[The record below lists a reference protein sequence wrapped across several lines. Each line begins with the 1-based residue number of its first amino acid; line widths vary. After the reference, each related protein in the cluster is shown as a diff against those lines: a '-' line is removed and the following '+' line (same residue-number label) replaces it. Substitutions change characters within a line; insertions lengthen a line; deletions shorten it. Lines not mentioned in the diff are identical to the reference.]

1 MSRSVLL
8 LRHGETEWNAAA
20 RLQGRGDSPLT
31 EKGEASA
38 ARLAEYCAARGVRR
52 VLASPLGR
60 AQRTA
65 ACIAERCGCEVETEP
80 ALVEVD
86 FGGCSGLTL
95 REIADRFPGLSVRR
109 EKDRWNSRWPDGES
123 YADAEARMTRWWR
136 GGEPRFDAPPPAIVA
151 HGALLRALR
160 RVLTGESSEQVLARM
175 LSGAM
180 LWEVF
185 ESGGCHELEAGP
197 VSRIEPARDARH

>member
-1 MSRSVLL
+1 MSRSILL

-38 ARLAEYCAARGVRR
+38 ARFAEYCAARGVRR

-65 ACIAERCGCEVETEP
+65 ETIAERCGCQVETDA

-86 FGGCSGLTL
+86 FGACSGLTM
-95 REIADRFPGLSVRR
+95 REIADQFPGLSVRR
-109 EKDRWNSRWPDGES
+109 EKDRWNTRWPEGES
-123 YADAEARMTRWWR
+123 YADAEARMTLWWR
-136 GGEPRFDAPPPAIVA
+136 DGEPRFDVPPPAIVA

-160 RVLTGESSEQVLARM
+160 RVLTGESSEQVLTRM

-180 LWEVF
+180 LWEVS
-185 ESGGCHELEAGP
+185 ESGSCRELEAGP
-197 VSRIEPARDARH
+197 LSRIEPARDARH

>member
-31 EKGEASA
+31 QKGVASA
-38 ARLAEYCAARGVRR
+38 ARLADYCAARGVRR

-65 ACIAERCGCEVETEP
+65 SVIAEHCGCVVETAS

-86 FGGCSGLTL
+86 FGVCSGLTM
-95 REIADRFPGLSVRR
+95 REIADRFPGLAVER
-109 EKDRWNSRWPDGES
+109 ETDRWHTRWPEGES
-123 YADAEARMTRWWR
+123 YADAEARMSLWWR
-136 GGEPRFDAPPPAIVA
+136 DGESRFDVPPPAIVA

-160 RVLTGESSEQVLARM
+160 RVLTGESPDQVLTRM

-180 LWEVF
+180 LWEVR
-185 ESGGCHELEAGP
+185 ESGGCLEHEAKP
-197 VSRIEPARDARH
+197 VSRSEPAKDAPR

>member
-31 EKGEASA
+31 EKGEDSA
-38 ARLAEYCAARGVRR
+38 ARFGEYCAARGVRR
-52 VLASPLGR
+52 VIASPLGR

-65 ACIAERCGCEVETEP
+65 ERIARRCGCEVETEA

-86 FGGCSGLTL
+86 FGACSGLTM
-95 REIADRFPGLSVRR
+95 REVADRFPGLAVRR
-109 EKDRWNSRWPDGES
+109 EQDRWHTRWPDGES
-123 YADAEARMTRWWR
+123 YADAEARMVAWWR
-136 GGEPRFDAPPPAIVA
+136 GAEPRFDAPPPAIVA

-180 LWEVF
+180 LWELSETGVCL
-185 ESGGCHELEAGP
+185 EHEAPP
-197 VSRIEPARDARH
+197 VSRTEPARDARH